1 MRREDFK
8 ISFSMMSAVAL
19 LLLLFVFVFE
29 SRLDMTTMLLL
40 GSLIV
45 VLLGVFWYL
54 WALNAANKRRMQ
66 ALAYLDP
73 LTGLRNW
80 AWMQSFVGE
89 LLKKQKHKD
98 YILVVIK
105 MRHLRMVNGLFGYE
119 GGDDALRRV
128 ASAISCRR
136 KDFVCHCKNL
146 MGSFS
151 LLLEDRP
158 DKEAID
164 LVLELCAQMSDQVSL
179 KQFRA
184 SFRCGLVRLS
194 RCDYNLQAGVDAAK
208 FVMKKLPRHD
218 ASDVAFYDDKARESH
233 LWSQKIKA
241 DLPEALA
248 KGDFLVYYQPKV
260 DVKTERLI
268 GAEALIRWNYQG
280 QGILP
285 PGKFVPVFEEDG
297 SIAQLDRFVFRSV
310 CEKMKEWQDK
320 KYPLFPVSVNLSRV
334 QLNNTRLVEELM
346 DIVHQCGIP
355 ISMIDV
361 ELTESAA
368 FGDMGRLLQV
378 MNSIKQGKF
387 RLSMDDFGTGYSSL
401 SLLKD
406 MPLDTLKLDK
416 SFIDALDF
424 EHTDAKENLVTKEI
438 VVLTKRLHIGCLAE
452 GVETKEQRD
461 LLAKYGCDFIQGYY
475 YSKPVPAEEYEKILL
490 RGFVKTE
497 AR

>member
-1 MRREDFK
+1 
-8 ISFSMMSAVAL
+8 
-19 LLLLFVFVFE
+19 
-29 SRLDMTTMLLL
+29 
-40 GSLIV
+40 
-45 VLLGVFWYL
+45 
-54 WALNAANKRRMQ
+54 
-66 ALAYLDP
+66 
-73 LTGLRNW
+73 
-80 AWMQSFVGE
+80 
-89 LLKKQKHKD
+89 
-98 YILVVIK
+98 
-105 MRHLRMVNGLFGYE
+105 
-119 GGDDALRRV
+119 
-128 ASAISCRR
+128 
-136 KDFVCHCKNL
+136 
-146 MGSFS
+146 
-151 LLLEDRP
+151 
-158 DKEAID
+158 
-164 LVLELCAQMSDQVSL
+164 
-179 KQFRA
+179 
-184 SFRCGLVRLS
+184 
-194 RCDYNLQAGVDAAK
+194 
-208 FVMKKLPRHD
+208 
-218 ASDVAFYDDKARESH
+218 
-233 LWSQKIKA
+233 
-241 DLPEALA
+241 
-248 KGDFLVYYQPKV
+248 

-280 QGILP
+280 QGILL

-378 MNSIKQGKF
+378 MNSIKQGEF

-424 EHTDAKENLVTKEI
+424 EHTDAKENIVTKEI